1 MIRQG
6 GQTAAKLRN
15 AARHADDGPPTKAR
29 RTHASTAAAD
39 ADIAPAA
46 KKARTNGVA
55 GEARH
60 GDEPPP
66 AAASAPAA
74 RPPEAA
80 ADALAVSTARPPGS
94 PGTATPL
101 FALRALDDDTR
112 LV

>member
-15 AARHADDGPPTKAR
+15 AARNADDGPPTKAR
-29 RTHASTAAAD
+29 TTHASTAAAD

-46 KKARTNGVA
+46 KKARTNSA

-66 AAASAPAA
+66 VSASAPAA
-74 RPPEAA
+74 RPPGATD
-80 ADALAVSTARPPGS
+80 DALAVSTARPPGA

-101 FALRALDDDTR
+101 FALRALDDDTS